1 MVNMKMYFDMNVYN
15 RVFDDQSQMRIR
27 FEAMAID
34 ILFELIEKGQNTL
47 VWSFILEYENSRNP
61 FIDRKAHIESV
72 SSLCRE
78 VVEPNKE
85 IKAIAKNI
93 MEKSNAQERD
103 ALHLACAINNK
114 CDYFITCDDRFIRT
128 INNSEY
134 LLKSIIVDIKLFN
147 PIDFLRKEIDIDVIE

>member
-1 MVNMKMYFDMNVYN
+1 MVRMKMYFDMNVYN

-34 ILFELIEKGQNTL
+34 ILFELIEMEQHTL
-47 VWSFILEYENSRNP
+47 VWSFVLEYENSRNP

-72 SSLCRE
+72 ASLCRE

-85 IKAIAKNI
+85 IKSIAKSI
-93 MEKSNAQERD
+93 MEKSSAKQRD
-103 ALHLACAINNK
+103 ALHLACAIHNK
-114 CDYFITCDDRFIRT
+114 CDYFVTCDDRFIRT
-128 INNSEY
+128 INNNDY
-134 LLKSIIVDIKLFN
+134 LLKSLMDEIKLFN

>member
-1 MVNMKMYFDMNVYN
+1 MKMYFDMNVYN
-15 RVFDDQSQMRIR
+15 RVFDDQSHMRIR

-34 ILFELIEKGQNTL
+34 ILFEFIEKGQYTL
-47 VWSFILEYENSRNP
+47 VWSFVLEYENSRNP
-61 FIDRKAHIESV
+61 FIDRKDHIESV

-85 IKAIAKNI
+85 IKATAKSI
-93 MEKSNAQERD
+93 MEKSSAKERD
-103 ALHLACAINNK
+103 ALHLACAIYNK

-128 INNSEY
+128 INNNEY
-134 LLKSIIVDIKLFN
+134 LLKNLMGDIKLFY